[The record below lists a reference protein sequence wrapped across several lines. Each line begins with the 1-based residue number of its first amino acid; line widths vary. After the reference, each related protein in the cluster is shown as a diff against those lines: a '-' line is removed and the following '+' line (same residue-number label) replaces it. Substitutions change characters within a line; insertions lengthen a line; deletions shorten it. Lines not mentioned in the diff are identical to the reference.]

1 VFASAGLVAA
11 VAIWTMGNINIASR

>member
-11 VAIWTMGNINIASR
+11 VTLWVMGNINLASR